1 MPKGAWQSVILFRDG
16 FPRLLRSLG
25 MTRVSELSDIGM
37 CRFILLFLL
46 GTDMV
51 FGVRYNAFS
60 DQLGADQGI

>member
-1 MPKGAWQSVILFRDG
+1 MRHPQKRILK
-16 FPRLLRSLG
+16 
-25 MTRVSELSDIGM
+25 SDCRERPV
-37 CRFILLFLL
+37 CRFVLSLLL